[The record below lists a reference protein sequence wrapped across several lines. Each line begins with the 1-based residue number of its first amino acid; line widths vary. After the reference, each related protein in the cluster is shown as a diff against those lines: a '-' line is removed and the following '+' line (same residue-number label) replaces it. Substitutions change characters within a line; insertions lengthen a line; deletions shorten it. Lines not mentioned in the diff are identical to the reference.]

1 MKEQKS
7 RALTKKN
14 AVTDDIVVVAV
25 AAVGEIM
32 NEQK

>member
-14 AVTDDIVVVAV
+14 AVTDDIVVVAAV
-25 AAVGEIM
+25 AVGEIM